1 MMKFL
6 KTSLIILI
14 LAIISSCE
22 ENSQNH
28 KHVTAADILGDPNY
42 LAISYGGYRD
52 ANHDIEPTI
61 EELKEDM
68 KLLSAMGIK
77 IVRTYKVHFPHASN
91 VLKAISELKKE
102 DPDFEM
108 YVMLGAWIDCKNAWT
123 DQEPDHNEESE
134 ANAPQIEKAVA
145 LANQYPDIVKIIAVG
160 NEAMVKWAAA
170 YYVQPAVILKW
181 VTYLQDLKKSGKLD
195 KDLWITSS
203 DNFASWGGESSD
215 YHTPDLENLIKAVDY
230 ISMHTY
236 PFLDSHYNSAFWK
249 ISDDNQNKTD
259 MEKIDAAML
268 RAKEFAIFQYQ
279 SVYNYMKS
287 LDVDK
292 PIHIGETGWASS
304 ADGFFGKEGSKAA
317 DEYKQAVYYK
327 YMRDWSNNTGI
338 SCFFF
343 EGFDEPWKAAHNPL
357 NEENH
362 FGLFTVDGQAKY
374 VLWDLVD
381 HGTFEGL
388 TRNGNPITKTYSGDK
403 EELMKEVLVPPT
415 IIEKT
420 ISE

>member
-1 MMKFL
+1 M
-6 KTSLIILI
+6 
-14 LAIISSCE
+14 
-22 ENSQNH
+22 
-28 KHVTAADILGDPNY
+28 
-42 LAISYGGYRD
+42 
-52 ANHDIEPTI
+52 
-61 EELKEDM
+61 
-68 KLLSAMGIK
+68 
-77 IVRTYKVHFPHASN
+77 
-91 VLKAISELKKE
+91 
-102 DPDFEM
+102 
-108 YVMLGAWIDCKNAWT
+108 
-123 DQEPDHNEESE
+123 ESE

-160 NEAMVKWAAA
+160 NEAMVKWAAS
-170 YYVQPAVILKW
+170 YYVQPEVILKW
-181 VTYLQDLKKSGKLD
+181 VTYLQDLKKSDKLN

-287 LDVDK
+287 LNVDK

-317 DEYKQAVYYK
+317 DEYKQAEYYK
-327 YMRDWSNNTGI
+327 YMRDWTNKTGK

-381 HGTFEGL
+381 NGTFEGL
-388 TRNGNPITKTYSGDK
+388 TRNGNPITKTYNGNKD
-403 EELMKEVLVPPT
+403 EMMKDVLVPP
-415 IIEKT
+415 IIKP
-420 ISE
+420 